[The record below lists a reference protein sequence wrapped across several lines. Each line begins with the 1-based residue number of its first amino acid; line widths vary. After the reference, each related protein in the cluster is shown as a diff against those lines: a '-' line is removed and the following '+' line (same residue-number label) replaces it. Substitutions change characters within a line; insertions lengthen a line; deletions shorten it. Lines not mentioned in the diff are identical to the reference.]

1 MQVSSEVEVLVRED
15 GFILWLDTENL
26 NAYIWNIEEMFE
38 FCMMQFGIDVVSI
51 PGISTWVHLTLEL
64 EGVYFRLA
72 LGWHPSVH
80 NRNIQGDK
88 SAW

>member
-1 MQVSSEVEVLVRED
+1 MQVNSEVEVLLRED

-26 NAYIWNIEEMFE
+26 NAYIWNIEEMYE

-51 PGISTWVHLTLEL
+51 PGISTWVHLTLDK

-72 LGWHPSVH
+72 LG
-80 NRNIQGDK
+80 
-88 SAW
+88 